1 MRFILQQVFYSL
13 STTTYTT
20 HQQLTR
26 FVFFNENDFTKATV
40 TYNITTKPTRLTNS
54 LRGHLIT
61 APELTNGGTMTTK
74 EIEKTL
80 SKSPELNQNAITV
93 LEKRYLKKNDSG
105 EPLEKPIDMF
115 RRVAMNIAEADKNYD
130 KDADTLKAAKTFYE
144 QMVTLKF
151 LPNSP
156 TLMNAGRELQQLAA
170 CFVLPVEDSLEGIFE
185 SVKNTALIHKSG
197 GGTGFSFSRLRP
209 KDDVVKTTKGVS
221 SGPVSFM
228 TVFDSAT
235 ETIKQGGTRRGANMG
250 ILRID
255 HPDVMDFIYAKED
268 KSKLTNFNLSVGI
281 TEAFMKAVVEETDY
295 DLINPKT
302 GKKAGTLNA
311 KEVFDEM
318 VQLAWEGGDPG
329 IVFLDRINAENPT
342 PKEGEIE
349 STNPCGEQPL
359 LPYESCNLGS
369 INLGKFVKDG
379 EIDWKELEKT
389 IEIGVHFLDNVIDM
403 NKYPIPEI
411 DRQTKRNR
419 KIGLGLMG
427 WADMLAML
435 AIPYNTEEA
444 CELGEKVMK
453 FIRDKGR
460 EKSAELAKVRGNFP
474 TFEESIYPAMGF
486 KNMRNATITTI
497 APTGTISIIGS
508 CSGGIEPYFAIAFY
522 RHVMDNNKLVE
533 VSPVFKEVAEKEGF
547 LSDELLNKVA
557 ETGNVHD
564 LDLVPEKWQGA
575 FVTSHEITPF
585 WHTRMQAAFQKY
597 TDNAVSKT
605 VNFPNEATVDDVRKT
620 YLLSYNLGCKG
631 TTIYR
636 DGSRDGQVLNV
647 GTDTNK
653 KTEDA
658 QTDDISFQ
666 PKDRPKVLVGRT
678 VEMMTGCGKLYVT
691 INQDEDGK
699 PFEVFTSMGKAGG
712 CAQSQ
717 CEAIGR
723 LISIDLRSGGDL
735 NRIIKQLKG
744 ISCHMRYGFGPNTVL
759 SCSDAVGKAL
769 EQATNSPT
777 EITVSGKENSIT
789 VDQLLESS
797 SIDDDDTI
805 VKNGACPDCGASVEH
820 VEGCD
825 ICYSCGYSKCS

>member
-1 MRFILQQVFYSL
+1 MSL
-13 STTTYTT
+13 K
-20 HQQLTR
+20 
-26 FVFFNENDFTKATV
+26 D
-40 TYNITTKPTRLTNS
+40 
-54 LRGHLIT
+54 
-61 APELTNGGTMTTK
+61 
-74 EIEKTL
+74 IEKAL
-80 SKSPELNQNAITV
+80 SREPLLSQNAITV
-93 LEKRYLKKNDSG
+93 LEKRYLKRDNNGK
-105 EPLEKPIDMF
+105 PAEKPIDMF
-115 RRVAMNIAEADKNYD
+115 RRVALNIAEADKLYD
-130 KDADTLKAAKTFYE
+130 KNADLLASAKEFYD

-185 SVKNTALIHKSG
+185 AVKNTALIHKSG

-209 KDDVVKTTKGVS
+209 KDDVVKTTRGVS

-228 TVFDSAT
+228 TVFDAAT

-250 ILRID
+250 ILRVD

-268 KSKLTNFNLSVGI
+268 KTKLTNFNLSVGI
-281 TEAFMKAVVEETDY
+281 TEKFMQAVINDTEY

-302 GKKAGTLNA
+302 KALSGKLKA
-311 KEVFDEM
+311 KEVFDKM

-329 IVFLDRINAENPT
+329 IVYLDRINAENPT
-342 PKEGEIE
+342 PKEGEME

-379 EIDWKELEKT
+379 KIDWEDLEKT
-389 IEIGVHFLDNVIDM
+389 IAVAVHFLDNVIDM

-427 WADMLAML
+427 WADMLALMC
-435 AIPYNTEEA
+435 IPYNSDEATRLAEE
-444 CELGEKVMK
+444 VMK
-453 FIRDKGR
+453 FIRDTGR
-460 EKSAELAKVRGNFP
+460 VKSAELAVIRGDFP
-474 TFEESIYPAMGF
+474 TFKDSIYPDKGF
-486 KNMRNATITTI
+486 KNMRNATITTV
-497 APTGTISIIGS
+497 APTGTISIIAG
-508 CSGGIEPYFAIAFY
+508 CSSGIEPFFAIAFY
-522 RHVMDNNKLVE
+522 RQVMDNNKLVE
-533 VSPVFKEVAEKEGF
+533 VSPVFKDVAKKEGF
-547 LSDELLNKVA
+547 LTDELLEQVA
-557 ETGNVHD
+557 ETGSLHGVD
-564 LDLVPEKWQGA
+564 SVPDKWQDA
-575 FVTSHEITPF
+575 FVTAHDITPF
-585 WHTRMQAAFQKY
+585 WHTKMQAAFQKY

-636 DGSRDGQVLNV
+636 DGSRTGQVLNV
-647 GTDTNK
+647 GTKDKEAKEETVSQ
-653 KTEDA
+653 EPCVFA
-658 QTDDISFQ
+658 
-666 PKDRPKVLVGRT
+666 PKPRPKVLVGRT

-691 INQDEDGK
+691 INQDETGK

-723 LISIDLRSGGDL
+723 LISINLRSGGELD
-735 NRIIKQLKG
+735 RVIKQLKG

-769 EQATNSPT
+769 EQAIRDNT
-777 EITVSGKENSIT
+777 EIKVSGKQDDSIT
-789 VDQLLESS
+789 VDKLLEKAEKAEQDG
-797 SIDDDDTI
+797 IK
-805 VKNGACPDCGASVEH
+805 VKNGACPDCGGPVEH

-825 ICYSCGYSKCS
+825 ICYSCGYSHCS

>member
-1 MRFILQQVFYSL
+1 MSIKEMEKALSL
-13 STTTYTT
+13 T
-20 HQQLTR
+20 
-26 FVFFNENDFTKATV
+26 
-40 TYNITTKPTRLTNS
+40 
-54 LRGHLIT
+54 
-61 APELTNGGTMTTK
+61 PELTK
-74 EIEKTL
+74 
-80 SKSPELNQNAITV
+80 NAITV
-93 LEKRYLKKNDSG
+93 LEKRYLKRDISG
-105 EPLEKPIDMF
+105 KPTEKPIDMF
-115 RRVAMNIAEADKNYD
+115 RRVAMNIAEADKLYD
-130 KDADTLKAAKTFYE
+130 KNADILATAKKFYD
-144 QMVTLKF
+144 QMATLKF

-156 TLMNAGRELQQLAA
+156 TLMNAGRELQQLSA

-185 SVKNTALIHKSG
+185 AVKNTALIHKSG

-209 KDDVVKTTKGVS
+209 KDDVVKTTRGVS

-228 TVFDSAT
+228 TVFDAAT

-250 ILRID
+250 ILRVD
-255 HPDVMDFIYAKED
+255 HPDIMDFIYAKED

-281 TEAFMKAVVEETDY
+281 TEEFMKAVTDESDY

-302 GKKAGTLNA
+302 GEKAGKLNA
-311 KEVFDEM
+311 KEVFDKM

-359 LPYESCNLGS
+359 LPFESCNLGS
-369 INLGKFVKDG
+369 INLGKYVKDG
-379 EIDWKELEKT
+379 KIDWDDLENT
-389 IEIGVHFLDNVIDM
+389 VEIATHFLDNVIDM
-403 NKYPIPEI
+403 NKYPIQQI
-411 DRQTKRNR
+411 NDQTKRNR

-444 CELGEKVMK
+444 TNLAEKVMG

-460 EKSAELAKVRGNFP
+460 EKSAKLAEIRGDFP
-474 TFEESIYPAMGF
+474 SFKESIYPAMGF
-486 KNMRNATITTI
+486 KNMRNATITTV

-508 CSGGIEPYFAIAFY
+508 CSSGIEPYFAIAFY
-522 RHVMDNNKLVE
+522 RQVMDNNKLVE
-533 VSPVFKEVAEKEGF
+533 VSPVFKDIAKKEGF
-547 LSDELLNKVA
+547 LSDELLDTIA
-557 ETGNVHD
+557 ETGNVHGVD
-564 LDLVPEKWQGA
+564 SVPEKWQKA
-575 FVTSHEITPF
+575 FVTSHEITPV
-585 WHTRMQAAFQKY
+585 WHTRMQAAFQRY

-605 VNFPNEATVDDVRKT
+605 VNFPTEATIEDVRKT

-636 DGSRDGQVLNV
+636 DGSRTGQVLNV
-647 GTDTNK
+647 GTKD
-653 KTEDA
+653 KTAETEA
-658 QTDDISFQ
+658 VASTEFT
-666 PKDRPKVLVGRT
+666 PKPRPKVLIGRT

-691 INQDEDGK
+691 INQDEKGV

-723 LISIDLRSGGDL
+723 LISIDLRSGGNLD
-735 NRIIKQLKG
+735 RIIKQLKG

-769 EQATNSPT
+769 EQAIKDTT
-777 EITVSGKENSIT
+777 EIQVSKTDSNIT
-789 VDQLLESS
+789 VDKLLESS
-797 SIDDDDTI
+797 DFGSDDTV
-805 VKNGACPDCGASVEH
+805 VKNGACPDCGGPVEH

-825 ICYSCGYSKCS
+825 ICYSCGYSHCS

>member
-1 MRFILQQVFYSL
+1 MSSKEMEKALSLQ
-13 STTTYTT
+13 
-20 HQQLTR
+20 
-26 FVFFNENDFTKATV
+26 
-40 TYNITTKPTRLTNS
+40 
-54 LRGHLIT
+54 
-61 APELTNGGTMTTK
+61 
-74 EIEKTL
+74 
-80 SKSPELNQNAITV
+80 PELNQNAITV
-93 LEKRYLKKNDSG
+93 LEKRYLKRDVSG
-105 EPLEKPIDMF
+105 KPVEKPIDMF
-115 RRVAMNIAEADKNYD
+115 RRVAMNIAEADKSYD
-130 KDADTLKAAKTFYE
+130 KNADILATAKKFYE
-144 QMVTLKF
+144 QMATLKF

-156 TLMNAGRELQQLAA
+156 TLMNAGRELQQLSA

-185 SVKNTALIHKSG
+185 AVKNTALIHKSG

-209 KDDVVKTTKGVS
+209 KDDVVKTTRGVS

-228 TVFDSAT
+228 TVFDAAT

-250 ILRID
+250 ILRVD
-255 HPDVMDFIYAKED
+255 HPDIMDFIYAKED

-281 TEAFMKAVVEETDY
+281 TEEFMKAVTDERDY

-302 GKKAGTLNA
+302 GEKAGSLSA
-311 KEVFDEM
+311 KGVFDKM

-329 IVFLDRINAENPT
+329 IVFLDRINAANPT

-369 INLGKFVKDG
+369 INLGKYVKDG
-379 EIDWKELEKT
+379 KIDWDDLENT
-389 IEIGVHFLDNVIDM
+389 INVAVHFLDNVIDM
-403 NKYPIPEI
+403 NKYPIQQI
-411 DRQTKRNR
+411 NDQTKRNR

-435 AIPYNTEEA
+435 CIPYNSDEATALAEE
-444 CELGEKVMK
+444 VMK

-460 EKSAELAKVRGNFP
+460 EKSAALAEIRGDFP
-474 TFEESIYPAMGF
+474 SFKDSIYPKMGF
-486 KNMRNATITTI
+486 KNMRNATITTV
-497 APTGTISIIGS
+497 APTGTISIIGA
-508 CSGGIEPYFAIAFY
+508 CSSGIEPYFAIAFY
-522 RHVMDNNKLVE
+522 RQVMDNNKLVE
-533 VSPVFKEVAEKEGF
+533 VSPVFKAIAEKEGF
-547 LSDELLNKVA
+547 LSEDLLSTVA
-557 ETGNVHD
+557 ETGNVHGVD
-564 LDLVPEKWQGA
+564 SVPEEWQKA
-575 FVTSHEITPF
+575 FVTSHEITPV

-605 VNFPNEATVDDVRKT
+605 VNFPNEATIEDVRKT
-620 YLLSYNLGCKG
+620 YLLSYNLACKG

-647 GTDTNK
+647 GTKEKEAKGADSVTS
-653 KTEDA
+653 TE
-658 QTDDISFQ
+658 IS
-666 PKDRPKVLVGRT
+666 PRPRPKVLIGRT

-691 INQDEDGK
+691 INQDENGV

-723 LISIDLRSGGDL
+723 LISIDLRSGGNL
-735 NRIIKQLKG
+735 ERIIKQLKG

-769 EQATNSPT
+769 EQATTSMT
-777 EITVSGKENSIT
+777 EIKVSKTDDSVT
-789 VDQLLESS
+789 VDKLLSDYDS
-797 SIDDDDTI
+797 DDTV
-805 VKNGACPDCGASVEH
+805 VKNGACPDCGGQVEH

-825 ICYSCGYSKCS
+825 ICYSCGYSHCS

>member
-1 MRFILQQVFYSL
+1 MS
-13 STTTYTT
+13 
-20 HQQLTR
+20 
-26 FVFFNENDFTKATV
+26 
-40 TYNITTKPTRLTNS
+40 
-54 LRGHLIT
+54 
-61 APELTNGGTMTTK
+61 TK
-74 EIEKTL
+74 EIEKAL
-80 SKSPELNQNAITV
+80 SQTPELNQNAITV
-93 LEKRYLKKNDSG
+93 LEKRYLKKDDKG
-105 EPLEKPIDMF
+105 QPIEKPIDMF

-130 KDADTLKAAKTFYE
+130 KDADIIATAKSFYE
-144 QMVTLKF
+144 QMVALKF

-185 SVKNTALIHKSG
+185 AVKNTALIHKSG

-281 TEAFMKAVVEETDY
+281 TEAFMKAVIDETDY

-302 GKKAGTLNA
+302 KEKAGSLNA
-311 KEVFDEM
+311 KEVFDKM

-342 PKEGEIE
+342 PKEGEME

-369 INLGKFVKDG
+369 INLGKYVKNG
-379 EIDWKELEKT
+379 KILWKELEKT
-389 IEIGVHFLDNVIDM
+389 IEIAVHFLDNVIDM
-403 NKYPIPEI
+403 NRYPIPEI

-435 AIPYNTEEA
+435 GTPYNSEEA
-444 CELGEKVMK
+444 CDLAEKVMG

-460 EKSAELAKVRGNFP
+460 EKSSELAKIRGSFP
-474 TFEESIYPAMGF
+474 TFEDSIFPAMGF
-486 KNMRNATITTI
+486 TSMRNATITTV
-497 APTGTISIIGS
+497 APTGTISIIGG
-508 CSGGIEPYFAIAFY
+508 CSSGIEPYFAIAFY
-522 RHVMDNNKLVE
+522 RQVMDNNKLVE
-533 VSPVFKEVAEKEGF
+533 VSPVFKEIAKQEGF

-557 ETGNVHD
+557 EQGHVHG
-564 LDLVPEKWQGA
+564 LDAVPDKWQEA

-605 VNFPNEATVDDVRKT
+605 VNFPNEATIEDVRKT

-647 GTDTNK
+647 GTEAKEK
-653 KTEDA
+653 KTAEETPVVNA
-658 QTDDISFQ
+658 FN
-666 PKDRPKVLVGRT
+666 PKDRPKVLIGRT

-691 INQDEDGK
+691 INQDESGT

-769 EQATNSPT
+769 EQATNSAT
-777 EITVSGKENSIT
+777 EITVSTDESNIT
-789 VDQLLESS
+789 VDKLLEA
-797 SIDDDDTI
+797 DDFDSDDTV
-805 VKNGACPDCGASVEH
+805 VKNGACPDCGAPVEH